1 MANSATFLARVIS
14 DGRITIPNEVRSL
27 LGIEDDIFLSCTVT
41 LSANISKTI
50 EERRKDTPLLA
61 DFARV
66 LEQCRG
72 VLEVKAP
79 NGIRSSASYL
89 KFLVGEGLVEK
100 EMRDGTTRY
109 RTTHAGNL
117 MLTKLGGVDF
127 E

>member
-41 LSANISKTI
+41 LSSNISRDI
-50 EERRKDTPLLA
+50 EERRRDTPLLA

-66 LEQCRG
+66 LEQCRP
-72 VLEVKAP
+72 VLEVKGP
-79 NGIRSSASYL
+79 NGIRRSASYL

-100 EMRDGTTRY
+100 EIRDEMTRY

-117 MLTKLGGVDF
+117 LLAKLGGVDF

>member
-41 LSANISKTI
+41 LSSNISRDI
-50 EERRKDTPLLA
+50 EERRRDTPLLA
-61 DFARV
+61 DFAKV
-66 LEQCRG
+66 LEQCRP
-72 VLEVKAP
+72 VLEVKGP
-79 NGIRSSASYL
+79 NGIRRSASYL

-100 EMRDGTTRY
+100 EIRDEMTRY

-117 MLTKLGGVDF
+117 LLAKLGGVDF